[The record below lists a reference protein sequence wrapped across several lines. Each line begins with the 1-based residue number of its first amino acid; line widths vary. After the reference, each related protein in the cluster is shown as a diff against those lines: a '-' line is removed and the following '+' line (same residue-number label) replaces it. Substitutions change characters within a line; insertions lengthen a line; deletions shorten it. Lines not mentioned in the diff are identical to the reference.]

1 MGAAGAM
8 RSYKLTGFG
17 APLSEVIESPSAP
30 QGAQVL
36 LRVSACGVCHSD
48 LHIAD
53 GYFDLGHG
61 QKFDLAPVVKL
72 PRILGHE
79 IVGVVEELGPEATGV
94 RVGDRRAVYAW
105 GGCGQC
111 AQCRAGQENLCAK
124 PRNLSVHADG
134 GFSNY
139 VLLDHPRYLVE
150 YEPLPATFAATL
162 GCSGLTAFSALK
174 KAAPV
179 DAEHPLMII
188 GAGGLG
194 LAAISLCHAL
204 YGVGPIV
211 ADIDAAKRQAAL
223 EAGASAVVDPADSD
237 ARKSLLASTGGLV
250 SAVDF
255 VGAETSA
262 AFGLS
267 LLRKGGRLLVVGL
280 FGGSIAVPLATLPIR
295 AVSIVG
301 SFTGA
306 LPEFRELVALAR
318 EGRIK
323 PAPIETRP
331 LETAQQSMD
340 DLRAGRVRGRVVL
353 TA

>member
-1 MGAAGAM
+1 MAGVGGM
-8 RSYKLTGFG
+8 RSYKLTEFG
-17 APLSEVIESPSAP
+17 APLRQVIESPPAP

-61 QKFDLAPVVKL
+61 QKLDLAPAVKL

-79 IVGVVEELGPEATGV
+79 ITGVVEELGPDATGV

-105 GGCGQC
+105 GGCGRC
-111 AQCRAGQENLCAK
+111 AQCRVGHENLCPK
-124 PRNLSVHADG
+124 PRSLSIHADG

-139 VLLDHPRYLVE
+139 VLVEDPRYLIE
-150 YEPLPATFAATL
+150 YEPLPAPFAATL

-174 KAAPV
+174 KATPV

-194 LAAISLCHAL
+194 LAAVSLCHAL
-204 YGVGPIV
+204 YGAGPIV
-211 ADIDAAKRQAAL
+211 ADVDVTKRQAAL
-223 EAGASAVVDPADSD
+223 EAGASAVVDPSD
-237 ARKSLLASTGGLV
+237 PGARKGLLADTGGLFSV
-250 SAVDF
+250 IDF
-255 VGAETSA
+255 VGSEKSA

-267 LLRKGGRLLVVGL
+267 VLRKSGRLFVVGL
-280 FGGSIAVPLATLPIR
+280 FGGSLAISLPTLPSR
-295 AVSIVG
+295 AISIIGV
-301 SFTGA
+301 FTGT
-306 LPEFRELVALAR
+306 LPEFRELMALAR
-318 EGRIK
+318 EGK
-323 PAPIETRP
+323 VKAAPIETRP
-331 LETAQQSMD
+331 LETAQESLD
-340 DLRAGRVRGRVVL
+340 DLRAGRIRGRVVL